1 MNFISDLAGFLKTRK
16 KFWLLPLIIVLVL
29 LCALIFFA
37 GGSAR
42 RAVHLYHF
50 LIAPCPTH
58 SISSAFPPIT
68 TTAPQP
74 CSRTARS
81 WPAAHE
87 ERFTRKKHDPDFP
100 TQAVRYVLEE
110 GAVSLDQVA
119 AVVFYDKPFLKF
131 ERLLETYHA
140 FRAARPEKL
149 SDLHAG
155 LDQGKG
161 FHALHA

>member
-1 MNFISDLAGFLKTRK
+1 MSDSLYILGISAYYHDSAAALLKD
-16 KFWLLPLIIVLVL
+16 
-29 LCALIFFA
+29 
-37 GGSAR
+37 G
-42 RAVHLYHF
+42 AVV
-50 LIAPCPTH
+50 A
-58 SISSAFPPIT
+58 
-68 TTAPQP
+68 
-74 CSRTARS
+74 
-81 WPAAHE
+81 AAHE

-161 FHALHA
+161 FHALHAWKRP